1 MNSLGD
7 TFPVSNVLDGING
20 NDCNRSNVF
29 GSGKEENPWLEIT
42 WSGAIT
48 IWRIIIYNRVDCC
61 GDRLVNVNVT
71 YSIKGVVE
79 ICGFYPGLLS
89 RDGDVIMFFCP
100 PEARASS
107 VKLQIQSKSGQ
118 VDYLML
124 CEVEIYRKK

>member
-1 MNSLGD
+1 MFFSKDTMN
-7 TFPVSNVLDGING
+7 
-20 NDCNRSNVF
+20 
-29 GSGKEENPWLEIT
+29 
-42 WSGAIT
+42 
-48 IWRIIIYNRVDCC
+48 IIHNYMLMKLILKSFYFTLT

>member
-1 MNSLGD
+1 MN
-7 TFPVSNVLDGING
+7 
-20 NDCNRSNVF
+20 
-29 GSGKEENPWLEIT
+29 
-42 WSGAIT
+42 
-48 IWRIIIYNRVDCC
+48 IIHNYMFMKLILKSFYFTPT

-79 ICGFYPGLLS
+79 ICGFYPGLLP
-89 RDGDVIMFFCP
+89 RDGDVIMLFCP